1 MSGGTEAVVHKHL
14 SVLNRTGPSSASH
27 YLLEDPGAHPEEP
40 RPAETPIETLVIA
53 ALRKVYDPEIPLN
66 IYDLGLI
73 YKATVDEAGRAEIAM
88 TLTSPGCPVAGD
100 LVRQVHE
107 QVRQVPSL
115 TWVRT
120 EIVWD
125 PPWSK
130 DRMSDAA
137 KLAVGML

>member
-1 MSGGTEAVVHKHL
+1 MSGSSEAVGRRSL

-27 YLLEDPGAHPEEP
+27 YLLEDPGVYPEEP
-40 RPAETPIETLVIA
+40 RPEGATIESLVIA
-53 ALRKVYDPEIPLN
+53 ALKKVHDPEIPLN

-73 YKATVDEAGRAEIAM
+73 YKSAVDETGRAEIAM

-107 QVRQVPSL
+107 QVRLVPSI

-130 DRMSDAA
+130 DRMTDAA